1 MIDIVS
7 VNKKLGED
15 RMRSLWPLLLLG
27 LFAVAAATAP
37 LKAADESPAE
47 QANKGTVGIM
57 TGELG
62 GSDVRIA
69 ADLTAVLDEGDLLR
83 VLPILGQGS
92 LRNINDMLYLRGIDM
107 AIVQADVLSFIKQQQ
122 LYTRLDQKLNYV
134 TKLYGEELHVLAQRN
149 IPSIADLQGRKVNF
163 VAEES
168 GNYVTGQLLFEAFGV
183 TVEPVFIDTAAA
195 IELMRKGEIDATVLV
210 TGKPAAPI
218 RAVRSQDN
226 LHLLPVPTAEI
237 YDPYRQVELVET
249 DYPNL
254 IEPGRSIETI
264 AVDSVLMVYN
274 WKRDH
279 WRFAKVAR
287 FVDAFLGRFDEFL
300 QSPRDAKWSEVDLG
314 AALDGWNRFP
324 PVNNWLRDNPDSRST
339 TVARAPASSTASPQE
354 AALAQNPSLRRDFRE
369 FLDEQAEQID
379 PAALNRL
386 DRQELFERFLVWQR
400 ERALQGRGQAKT
412 PTF

>member
-1 MIDIVS
+1 
-7 VNKKLGED
+7 
-15 RMRSLWPLLLLG
+15 MRSLWPLLLLG
-27 LFAVAAATAP
+27 LFVVAPATAP
-37 LKAADESPAE
+37 LNAADESPAE

-92 LRNINDMLYLRGIDM
+92 LKNINDMLYLRGIDM

-122 LYTRLDQKLNYV
+122 LYSRLDQKLNYV

-149 IPSIADLQGRKVNF
+149 IPSIADLQDRKVNF
-163 VAEES
+163 VSEES
-168 GNYVTGQLLFEAFGV
+168 GNYITGQLLFEAFGV
-183 TVEPVFIDTAAA
+183 TVQPVFVDTAAA

-226 LHLLPVPTAEI
+226 LHLLPIPTAEI
-237 YDPYRQVELVET
+237 YPPYRKVELVAT

-254 IEPGRSIETI
+254 IEPGQSIETI

-274 WKRDH
+274 WKSDH
-279 WRFAKVAR
+279 WRYAKVAR

-314 AALDGWNRFP
+314 AALDDWNRFP
-324 PVNNWLRDNPDSRST
+324 PVENWLRDNPASRST
-339 TVARAPASSTASPQE
+339 AVANAPASSTASKQE
-354 AALAQNPSLRRDFRE
+354 ATLAQNPSLRRDFRE
-369 FLDEQAEQID
+369 FLDEQAAQVD
-379 PAALNRL
+379 PASLNQL
-386 DRQELFERFLVWQR
+386 DRDELFERFLDWQR
-400 ERALQGRGQAKT
+400 GRALQSRGQAKT

>member
-1 MIDIVS
+1 
-7 VNKKLGED
+7 
-15 RMRSLWPLLLLG
+15 MRSLWPLLLVG
-27 LFAVAAATAP
+27 LIVMAPNKAP
-37 LKAADESPAE
+37 LSAAEESPSE

-57 TGELG
+57 TGEFG

-83 VLPILGQGS
+83 VLSLLGQGS
-92 LRNINDMLYLRGIDM
+92 LKNINDMLYLRGIDM

-122 LYTRLDQKLNYV
+122 LYPRIDQKLNYV

-149 IPSIADLQGRKVNF
+149 IASIADLQGRKVNF
-163 VAEES
+163 VSDAS

-183 TVEPVFIDTAAA
+183 TVEPVFVDTALA

-237 YDPYRQVELVET
+237 YDPYRQVELVAT

-254 IEPGRSIETI
+254 IETGGSIETI
-264 AVDSVLMVYN
+264 AVDSVLMVYS
-274 WKRDH
+274 WQRDH
-279 WRFAKVAR
+279 WRYAKVAR
-287 FVDAFLGRFDEFL
+287 FVDAFLGRFEEFL

-314 AALDGWNRFP
+314 ATLDGWNRFP
-324 PVNNWLRDNPDSRST
+324 PVENWLRDNPVKRST
-339 TVARAPASSTASPQE
+339 AVANAPSSSTTSRQE
-354 AALAQNPSLRRDFRE
+354 TALAQNPSLRRDFRE
-369 FLDEQAEQID
+369 FLDEQTTQID
-379 PAALNRL
+379 PAALNQL
-386 DRQELFERFLVWQR
+386 DRQELFERFLTWQR
-400 ERALQGRGQAKT
+400 ERAVQGRGQAKT